1 MDRHMTEILFYGS
14 IIGRTGEVVALTG
27 VDIAHEWLWWFMR
40 LFMKERKEINLKKK
54 KKKNSIYIKQEFEY
68 IIRKAGGGERE

>member
-40 LFMKERKEINLKKK
+40 LFMKERGRRSISKK

-68 IIRKAGGGERE
+68 I

>member
-1 MDRHMTEILFYGS
+1 MTEILFYGS

-54 KKKNSIYIKQEFEY
+54 KKINK
-68 IIRKAGGGERE
+68 